1 MYDLARKFART
12 DGGDCIW
19 RFIISY
25 SLNCLSLS
33 VLDASLYHCARWSL
47 LFHSHD
53 GIAQLNLQA
62 KGYGFSRI
70 RMMMLPIRHNRTGS
84 RGFMGL
90 LNMTCNVVV
99 YCIRNQYCMKTNKYE
114 HKLLLFPKILSEK
127 QLFFVT
133 LKPILEVI
141 SLWVNCGCVRYRPQ
155 RK

>member
-53 GIAQLNLQA
+53 GIAQQNLQA

-70 RMMMLPIRHNRTGS
+70 RMRCYLFDTI
-84 RGFMGL
+84 GL
-90 LNMTCNVVV
+90 AVADSWG
-99 YCIRNQYCMKTNKYE
+99 Y
-114 HKLLLFPKILSEK
+114 
-127 QLFFVT
+127 
-133 LKPILEVI
+133 
-141 SLWVNCGCVRYRPQ
+141 
-155 RK
+155 